1 MKKAVRDK
9 IEESG
14 YFLWQLEKE
23 KVRGRIMK
31 KKLCAVLCAATVFL
45 TGCGAVELTDKES
58 DLIAEYAATVLLK
71 HSTTYQPKLQD
82 QVVEVETTSISP
94 VQPSSS
100 KDLSETQG
108 GQTGQNKSDVPVSTE
123 APSKSLTE
131 ALGIAQDGFG
141 VEYAGYEIVQKY
153 IDSKPPQLSIQVKDT
168 NQRYLVLKF
177 QITNHS
183 EEEKEC
189 DILSKKRTYRC
200 RVNDTERFGSQMT
213 MLFDDL
219 STFKETFSANET
231 KQAVLVFQIPAEY
244 EGNITGLSLTVKED
258 EESNTYSYGA
268 E

>member
-1 MKKAVRDK
+1 M
-9 IEESG
+9 
-14 YFLWQLEKE
+14 
-23 KVRGRIMK
+23 
-31 KKLCAVLCAATVFL
+31 
-45 TGCGAVELTDKES
+45 
-58 DLIAEYAATVLLK
+58 
-71 HSTTYQPKLQD
+71 
-82 QVVEVETTSISP
+82 
-94 VQPSSS
+94 
-100 KDLSETQG
+100 
-108 GQTGQNKSDVPVSTE
+108 
-123 APSKSLTE
+123 
-131 ALGIAQDGFG
+131 
-141 VEYAGYEIVQKY
+141 
-153 IDSKPPQLSIQVKDT
+153 KDT